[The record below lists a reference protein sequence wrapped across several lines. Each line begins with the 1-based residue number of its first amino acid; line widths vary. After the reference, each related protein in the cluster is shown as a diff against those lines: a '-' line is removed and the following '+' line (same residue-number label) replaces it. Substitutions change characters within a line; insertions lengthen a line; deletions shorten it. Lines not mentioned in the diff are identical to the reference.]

1 MCSYSLS
8 SDMRL
13 SMQQDDSR
21 FTSGT
26 ATLSFCP
33 GDTLCKRI
41 HISTRAV
48 GPERI
53 SHSRLSYLIAHGCA
67 SRRDN
72 ATAWSCR
79 RRVHRGTRGK
89 EKTTVDNKKARRKTR
104 CDKGQIQLTDRDL
117 WVLHWIAEQYAA
129 RLDQVQNLLG
139 QEA

>member
-21 FTSGT
+21 LVSGT

-48 GPERI
+48 GRRESLIQTGVRGANLLQ
-53 SHSRLSYLIAHGCA
+53 SRLAPIPAGMLPSLA
-67 SRRDN
+67 
-72 ATAWSCR
+72 
-79 RRVHRGTRGK
+79 
-89 EKTTVDNKKARRKTR
+89 
-104 CDKGQIQLTDRDL
+104 
-117 WVLHWIAEQYAA
+117 
-129 RLDQVQNLLG
+129 
-139 QEA
+139 